1 MEGNK
6 PILCWAIRKSR
17 PGIEIGAPGRD
28 HYCGA
33 PLLFSVYVYSVTFW
47 LPLLLSFP
55 TILSI
60 PA

>member
-1 MEGNK
+1 MVK
-6 PILCWAIRKSR
+6 RLAVTTSR
-17 PGIEIGAPGRD
+17 PGTEVDTPGRD
-28 HYCGA
+28 HYYRA